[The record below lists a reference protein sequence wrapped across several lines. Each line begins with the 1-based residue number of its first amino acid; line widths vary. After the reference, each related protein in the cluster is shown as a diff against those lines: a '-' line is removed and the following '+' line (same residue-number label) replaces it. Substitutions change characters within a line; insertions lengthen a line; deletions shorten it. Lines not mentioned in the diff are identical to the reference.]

1 MESRQNTLVYACQVV
16 SLDVTH
22 REILASNIFSE
33 SSTGAPLSL
42 LMETATLICL
52 KHWNWTLSFNS
63 DTKYAREGQCFQQAY
78 AFYGHL

>member
-52 KHWNWTLSFNS
+52 KH
-63 DTKYAREGQCFQQAY
+63 
-78 AFYGHL
+78 